1 MTKLELAIKI
11 IEIREQKFEVVK
23 SQRFEDAAFLRDLEK
38 KAVREYEETYG
49 YGSISSYTENEFRD
63 FIQLLKAESRDQ
75 QIDDIL
81 NEDEIK

>member
-38 KAVREYEETYG
+38 KAVRESEETYG